1 MPADNTVSPN
11 SGRTHYKV
19 CLQNSLLSE
28 SKLITMNLQQD
39 YNNAQGAP
47 FHLMAV
53 SSRSGTT
60 VVPNLHSAEQE
71 QSEQLVQ
78 ALN

>member
-1 MPADNTVSPN
+1 
-11 SGRTHYKV
+11 
-19 CLQNSLLSE
+19 
-28 SKLITMNLQQD
+28 MNLQQD

-47 FHLMAV
+47 FHLMAI